1 MKKAI
6 LVFVISSSVGCAS
19 GPTACE
25 CLDAYQYKGV
35 NVATFKED
43 MKKHVDVRKCQDKFG
58 GGLDQYR
65 GTQKYSDEMIKVL
78 KQKCNDQ

>member
-6 LVFVISSSVGCAS
+6 LVFVILSVVGCSS

-25 CLDAYQYKGV
+25 CLDAYEYKGV
-35 NVATFKED
+35 NVATFQED
-43 MKKHVDVRKCQDKFG
+43 MKKLVDVRKCQDKFG
-58 GGLDQYR
+58 EGLDKYR
-65 GTQKYSDEMIKVL
+65 GTQTYSDEMIKIL